1 MHAIIL
7 IGADVITLANDE
19 TFVRPVSI
27 TNTKFLAARITQF
40 VKPTNI
46 YFDKYRTVHGTDS
59 DRLWR
64 TTIIARIMDGMPVA
78 AA

>member
-19 TFVRPVSI
+19 TSVRPVSI
-27 TNTKFLAARITQF
+27 TNTKFFAARIIQF
-40 VKPTNI
+40 VNPTNV
-46 YFDKYRTVHGTDS
+46 YFDKCRIVHGADS

-64 TTIIARIMDGMPVA
+64 TTIIARIMDGIPVA